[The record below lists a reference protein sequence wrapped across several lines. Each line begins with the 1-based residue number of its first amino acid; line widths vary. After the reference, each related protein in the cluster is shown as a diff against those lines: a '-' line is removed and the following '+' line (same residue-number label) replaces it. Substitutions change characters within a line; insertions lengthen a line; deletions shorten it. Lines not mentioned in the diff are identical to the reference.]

1 MHSRGSLLV
10 SSSLIHALG
19 LPDRLAWSFHLLM
32 SEKVF
37 YRILLDIHV
46 WDFLL
51 SSFSA
56 KGFGRPGRK
65 ERQGRIDYYKEFIP
79 LLGEHNSN
87 PLEKKKAAL

>member
-1 MHSRGSLLV
+1 
-10 SSSLIHALG
+10 
-19 LPDRLAWSFHLLM
+19 M

-79 LLGEHNSN
+79 LLFSKGEHNSN